1 MSHNLRTLPIII
13 GPTATGK
20 TRLAALVAA
29 EIDAEILCA
38 DSRQVYRNMNLG
50 TGKDY
55 DDYVVNGK
63 LIPYHLMDI
72 VDAGEKFN
80 LFKFYDAFQVAYA
93 DILQRGKNPL
103 VCGGTG
109 MYVESIIK
117 NYNMHPVPEDAEF
130 RAACELRDF
139 EDLKAELMTYKTLHN
154 TTDLD
159 SKKRLI
165 RALEISR
172 YEASHVV
179 QKQQNSCNYQ
189 PLTIGVIVSREV
201 RRERIA
207 LRFKKRLTEGMTDE
221 VEQLLKSGIP
231 AETLIYYGLEYKFL
245 TLYVT
250 GKISKQEME
259 GQLLTAIC
267 QFAKRQMT
275 WFRGMERRGINIHWI
290 DGELPMEE
298 RKEAVLSVL
307 RENDAIKDF
316 ASNEEL

>member
-1 MSHNLRTLPIII
+1 MTNELRILPVII

-29 EIDAEILCA
+29 ETNGEILCA
-38 DSRQVYRNMNLG
+38 DSRQVYRDMNLG

-55 DDYVVNGK
+55 DDYIVNNQQV
-63 LIPYHLMDI
+63 PYHLMDI

-80 LFKFYDAFQVAYA
+80 LFKFYEAFQSAYENVV
-93 DILQRGKNPL
+93 QRGKNPI

-117 NYNMHPVPEDAEF
+117 NYNMHMVPEDTEF

-139 EDLKAELMTYKTLHN
+139 DDLVAELKTYKTLHN
-154 TTDLD
+154 TTDID

-165 RALEISR
+165 RALEIAR
-172 YEASHVV
+172 YEKEHEVEF
-179 QKQQNSCNYQ
+179 QQSRCSYT
-189 PLTIGVIVSREV
+189 PVTIGVAVSRDI
-201 RRERIA
+201 RRERITT
-207 LRFKKRLTEGMTDE
+207 RFRKRLEDGMTSE
-221 VEQLLKSGIP
+221 VEQLLAKGIP

-259 GQLLTAIC
+259 EQLLTAIC

-275 WFRGMERRGINIHWI
+275 WFRGMERRGIHIHWI

-298 RKEAVLSVL
+298 RKNAVLAVL
-307 RENDAIKDF
+307 RENKFI
-316 ASNEEL
+316 